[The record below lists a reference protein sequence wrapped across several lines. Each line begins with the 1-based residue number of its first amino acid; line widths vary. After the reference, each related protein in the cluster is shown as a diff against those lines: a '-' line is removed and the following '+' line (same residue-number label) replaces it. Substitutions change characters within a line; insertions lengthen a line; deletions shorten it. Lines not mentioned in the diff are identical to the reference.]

1 MNEAINDNIFKSYTL
16 DYVGKYHFYEE
27 EEFIEAVKDGEYIL
41 KNLKESN
48 RFDYNQASY
57 TFTKFGNISEGITEK
72 DVKLE
77 VEKNNINVKLNGK
90 TTHLDLIY
98 KMEIKK
104 LEDHYRV
111 ATRISE
117 RDGNLSALLYINLKD
132 GEECLNALEVV
143 RDYQEELKNC
153 ISEEN

>member
-1 MNEAINDNIFKSYTL
+1 MNEVINNNIFRCYTL
-16 DYVGKYHFYEE
+16 DYIGIYHFYEE
-27 EEFIEAVKDGEYIL
+27 EEFIEVVKNGEYIL
-41 KNLKESN
+41 QNLKESN

-72 DVKLE
+72 NVKLE
-77 VEKNNINVKLNGK
+77 IEPNNINVKLNGK

-98 KMEIKK
+98 KMEVKK

-117 RDGNLSALLYINLKD
+117 RDGNISALLYINLND
-132 GEECLNALEVV
+132 VEECLNALESV
-143 RDYQEELKNC
+143 RDYQEELKN
-153 ISEEN
+153 NTN

>member
-1 MNEAINDNIFKSYTL
+1 MDKLKDINIFRCYTL
-16 DYVGKYHFYEE
+16 DYIGKYRFYEE

-41 KNLKESN
+41 ENLKESN

-72 DVKLE
+72 NVKLDI
-77 VEKNNINVKLNGK
+77 EKDNINVMLNGK
-90 TTHLDLIY
+90 ITHLDLIY
-98 KMEIKK
+98 KMEVKK

-117 RDGNLSALLYINLKD
+117 KGENVSALLYINLND
-132 GEECLNALEVV
+132 GDECLKALESVKEF
-143 RDYQEELKNC
+143 QENLKN
-153 ISEEN
+153 SSNK